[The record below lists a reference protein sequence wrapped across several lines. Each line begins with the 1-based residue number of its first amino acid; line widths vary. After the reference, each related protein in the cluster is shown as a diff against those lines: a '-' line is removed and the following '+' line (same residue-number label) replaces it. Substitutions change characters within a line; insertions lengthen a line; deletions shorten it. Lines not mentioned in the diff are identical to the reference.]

1 MRYNRKNTLPHGIP
15 RTWPTSIPSSP
26 SPKPA
31 ASPRPAERLHLTQPA
46 VSKRIAGLEQQLDTR
61 LFDRLG
67 REVSLT
73 EAGRALLPRAYQ
85 ILNVLDDTRRA
96 LTNLNGEVSGRLTLA
111 TSHHIGLHRLP
122 PLLRAFTRVSI
133 RRWRWISSSSTRKW
147 PMKKILHGRAELAV
161 ITLAPETREP
171 VHAVAV
177 WDDPL
182 DFVAAPEHPLARN
195 GAVTLADV
203 ALHPAVFPGGNTFTH
218 HIVQG
223 LFQAQGLTP
232 NIAMST
238 NYLETIKM
246 MVSIGLAW
254 SVLPRTMLDDQVVRL
269 PLPGIQLQRR
279 LGYILHRERTL
290 SNAAR
295 AFMAPC
301 STHNA
306 CLDSKAAAN
315 VAP

>member
-1 MRYNRKNTLPHGIP
+1 MDLANLNAFIAIAELG
-15 RTWPTSIPSSP
+15 SFSD
-26 SPKPA
+26 A
-31 ASPRPAERLHLTQPA
+31 AERLHLTQPA
-46 VSKRIAGLEQQLDTR
+46 VSKRIASLEQQLGIR

-67 REVSLT
+67 REIGLT

-96 LTNLNGEVSGRLTLA
+96 LTNLSGEVSGRLTLA

-122 PLLRAFTRVSI
+122 PLLRTFTRQYPRVALDIQFLDSEVAYEEV
-133 RRWRWISSSSTRKW
+133 
-147 PMKKILHGRAELAV
+147 LHGRAELAV

-171 VHAVAV
+171 VHAVPV

-195 GAVTLADV
+195 GRISLADV
-203 ALHPAVFPGGNTFTH
+203 ARHPAVFPGGNTFTH

-223 LFQAQGLTP
+223 LFEAQGLTP

-254 SVLPRTMLDDQVVRL
+254 SVLPRTMLDEQVARL
-269 PLPGIQLQRR
+269 PLPGIQLSRQ
-279 LGYILHRERTL
+279 LGYISHTERTL

-295 AFMAPC
+295 AFM
-301 STHNA
+301 TL
-306 CLDSKAAAN
+306 LDSRADSLA
-315 VAP
+315 

>member
-1 MRYNRKNTLPHGIP
+1 MDLATLNAFIAIAELG
-15 RTWPTSIPSSP
+15 SFSE
-26 SPKPA
+26 A
-31 ASPRPAERLHLTQPA
+31 AERLHLTQPA
-46 VSKRIAGLEQQLDTR
+46 VSKRIASLEQQLSVR

-96 LTNLNGEVSGRLTLA
+96 LTNLNGEISGRLTLA

-122 PLLRAFTRVSI
+122 PLLLAFTRTHPQVALDIQFLDSEVAYEEV
-133 RRWRWISSSSTRKW
+133 
-147 PMKKILHGRAELAV
+147 LHGRAELAV

-182 DFVAAPEHPLARN
+182 DFVAAPEHPLARSQ
-195 GAVTLADV
+195 VISLADV
-203 ALHPAVFPGGNTFTH
+203 AHHPAVFPGGNTFTH
-218 HIVQG
+218 HIVRR
-223 LFQAQGLTP
+223 LFEAQGLTP

-254 SVLPRTMLDDQVVRL
+254 SVLPRTMLDDQVARL
-269 PLPGIQLQRR
+269 PLPGIQLTRQ
-279 LGYILHRERTL
+279 LGYISHTERTL

-295 AFMAPC
+295 AFM
-301 STHNA
+301 NL
-306 CLDSKAAAN
+306 LDAQRDGLAMASD
-315 VAP
+315 

>member
-1 MRYNRKNTLPHGIP
+1 MDLATLNAFIAIAELG
-15 RTWPTSIPSSP
+15 SFSE
-26 SPKPA
+26 A
-31 ASPRPAERLHLTQPA
+31 AERLFLTQPA
-46 VSKRIAGLEQQLDTR
+46 VSKRIASLEQQLNVR

-96 LTNLNGEVSGRLTLA
+96 LTNLNGEISGRLTLA

-122 PLLRAFTRVSI
+122 PLLRAFTRAHPQVALDIQFLDSEVAYEEV
-133 RRWRWISSSSTRKW
+133 
-147 PMKKILHGRAELAV
+147 LHGRAELAV

-195 GAVTLADV
+195 GAVSLADV
-203 ALHPAVFPGGNTFTH
+203 AHHPAVFPGGNTFTH
-218 HIVQG
+218 HIVRR
-223 LFQAQGLTP
+223 LFEAQGLTP

-254 SVLPRTMLDDQVVRL
+254 SVLPRTMLDDQVARL
-269 PLPGIQLQRR
+269 PLPGIQLTRQ
-279 LGYILHRERTL
+279 LGYISHTERTL

-295 AFMAPC
+295 AFM
-301 STHNA
+301 NL
-306 CLDSKAAAN
+306 LDAQRDGLAQVSG
-315 VAP
+315 

>member
-1 MRYNRKNTLPHGIP
+1 MDLATLNAFIAIAELG
-15 RTWPTSIPSSP
+15 SFSE
-26 SPKPA
+26 A
-31 ASPRPAERLHLTQPA
+31 AERLHLTQPA
-46 VSKRIAGLEQQLDTR
+46 VSKRIASLEQQLDVR

-96 LTNLNGEVSGRLTLA
+96 LSNLSGQVTGRLTLA

-122 PLLRAFTRVSI
+122 SLLRAFTRAHPQVALDIQFLDSEVAYEE
-133 RRWRWISSSSTRKW
+133 
-147 PMKKILHGRAELAV
+147 ILHGRAELAV

-171 VHAVAV
+171 VRAVPV

-182 DFVAAPEHPLARN
+182 DFVAAPEHPLAVN
-195 GAVTLADV
+195 GPICLADV
-203 ALHPAVFPGGNTFTH
+203 ARHPAVFPGGNTFTH
-218 HIVQG
+218 HIVQR
-223 LFQAQGLTP
+223 LFEAQGLTP

-254 SVLPRTMLDDQVVRL
+254 SVLPRTMLDEQVARL
-269 PLPGIQLQRR
+269 PLPGIQLARQ
-279 LGYILHRERTL
+279 LGYILHTERTL

-295 AFMAPC
+295 AFMQLLDAQRDSLALAPAQGL
-301 STHNA
+301 T
-306 CLDSKAAAN
+306 
-315 VAP
+315 

>member
-1 MRYNRKNTLPHGIP
+1 MDLATLNAFIAIAELG
-15 RTWPTSIPSSP
+15 SFSE
-26 SPKPA
+26 A
-31 ASPRPAERLHLTQPA
+31 AERLHLTQPA
-46 VSKRIAGLEQQLDTR
+46 VSKRIASLEQQLSVR

-96 LTNLNGEVSGRLTLA
+96 LTNLNGEISGRLTLA

-122 PLLRAFTRVSI
+122 PLLRAFTRAHPQVALDIQFLDSEVAYEEV
-133 RRWRWISSSSTRKW
+133 
-147 PMKKILHGRAELAV
+147 LHGRAELAV

-182 DFVAAPEHPLARN
+182 DFVAAPEHPLARSK
-195 GAVTLADV
+195 AISLADV
-203 ALHPAVFPGGNTFTH
+203 AHHPAVFPGGNTFTH
-218 HIVQG
+218 HIVRR
-223 LFQAQGLTP
+223 LFEAQGLTP

-254 SVLPRTMLDDQVVRL
+254 SVLPRTMLDEQVARL
-269 PLPGIQLQRR
+269 PLPGIQLTRQ
-279 LGYILHRERTL
+279 LGYISHTERTL

-295 AFMAPC
+295 AFM
-301 STHNA
+301 NL
-306 CLDSKAAAN
+306 LDAQRDGLAMASD
-315 VAP
+315 

>member
-1 MRYNRKNTLPHGIP
+1 MDLATLNAFIAIAELG
-15 RTWPTSIPSSP
+15 SFSE
-26 SPKPA
+26 A
-31 ASPRPAERLHLTQPA
+31 AERLFLTQPA
-46 VSKRIAGLEQQLDTR
+46 VSKRIASLEQQLNVR

-73 EAGRALLPRAYQ
+73 VAGRALLPRAYQ

-96 LTNLNGEVSGRLTLA
+96 LTNLNGEISGRLTLA

-122 PLLRAFTRVSI
+122 PLLRAFTRAHPQVALDIQFLDSEVAYEEV
-133 RRWRWISSSSTRKW
+133 
-147 PMKKILHGRAELAV
+147 LHGRAELAV

-195 GAVTLADV
+195 GAVSLADV
-203 ALHPAVFPGGNTFTH
+203 AHHPAVFPGGNTFTH
-218 HIVQG
+218 HIVRR
-223 LFQAQGLTP
+223 LFEAQGLTP

-254 SVLPRTMLDDQVVRL
+254 SVLPRTMLDDQVARL
-269 PLPGIQLQRR
+269 PLPGIQLTRQ
-279 LGYILHRERTL
+279 LGYISHTERTL

-295 AFMAPC
+295 AFM
-301 STHNA
+301 NL
-306 CLDSKAAAN
+306 LDAQRDGLAQASG
-315 VAP
+315 